1 MIKVARNSDYMFKW
15 TAPQP
20 VTGTV
25 TFNLFSGPS
34 GNVTANMTQGRA
46 DVTITAIASD
56 RRTLTL
62 SSSASSLLADQQRAF
77 IITNGDT
84 YFSVTLSR
92 IVGTS
97 AILAEPLPREI
108 DLSTSATLHVPM
120 YYHNITSANLSST
133 DGYYSYSVVYKA
145 DLGSQNQELTEK
157 GTIKVTLRPFDT
169 GLDHASLL
177 RTFAQLA
184 GMIPRRQSDFTPQIN
199 SALDELSM
207 SVRSHLS
214 ADNLTEDEVFNAES
228 FKLAHA
234 YCTAAMIYEQNAQL
248 DLAEA
253 FRARCAELMAS
264 ALDSVALDID
274 GDGVIDDGE
283 ENLSKSGG
291 SATDFRASWRG
302 YTKKD
307 NDLTFTPARG
317 MRH

>member
-15 TAPQP
+15 TAPHP

-25 TFNLFSGPS
+25 TFNLFNGPS
-34 GNVTANMTQGRA
+34 GNLSEDMVQGRT

-62 SSSASSLLADQQRAF
+62 SESASSLVADQQRAF
-77 IITNGDT
+77 ILTAGDT

-92 IVGTS
+92 IVGTT

-120 YYHNITSANLSST
+120 YYYNVTSANLSSA
-133 DGYYSYSVVYKA
+133 DGYYSYSVVYTA

-177 RTFAQLA
+177 RIFAQLA
-184 GMIPRRQSDFTPQIN
+184 GMVPRRQADFTPQIT

-207 SVRSHLS
+207 HIRSHLL

-234 YCTAAMIYEQNAQL
+234 YCTGALIYEQSAQL
-248 DLAEA
+248 DMADA
-253 FRARCAELMAS
+253 FRARCTELLNK
-264 ALDSVALDID
+264 ALESVALDVD
-274 GDGVIDDGE
+274 GDGIIDDGE
-283 ENLSKSGG
+283 ESLSKSGG
-291 SATDFRASWRG
+291 SPTDFRASWRG
-302 YTKKD
+302 YNKKD